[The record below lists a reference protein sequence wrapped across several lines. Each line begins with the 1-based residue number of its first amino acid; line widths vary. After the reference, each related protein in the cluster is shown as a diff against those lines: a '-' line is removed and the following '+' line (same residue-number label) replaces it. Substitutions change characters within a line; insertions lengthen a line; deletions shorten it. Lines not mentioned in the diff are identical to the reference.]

1 MLDFKYLSDENKP
14 RDNDFGLSLQT
25 KSDINKTRKQEE
37 YINHTNFNW
46 NDDMEK
52 DKPLYLEMVKEQI
65 LDGNT
70 KFRELYLNDTYA
82 FLAPD
87 NYGADSVDEI
97 DISVD
102 TQIQQASKEYDRVCK
117 DIRNN
122 FVWACQET
130 NQLYLIDYT
139 KGWKVRDFISEA
151 QYQSEQFDQETNHKA
166 FAMWRRVAN
175 IGVQILTD
183 DMVCTIEH
191 MSKYD
196 KLN

>member
-1 MLDFKYLSDENKP
+1 MLYNK
-14 RDNDFGLSLQT
+14 
-25 KSDINKTRKQEE
+25 KQEE
-37 YINHTNFNW
+37 YINYTNFNW

-97 DISVD
+97 DVTID

-130 NQLYLIDYT
+130 NQLDLIDKT
-139 KGWKVRDFISEA
+139 AGWRVRDFISEA
-151 QYQSEQFDQETNHKA
+151 QYQSEQYDKNTNHRP
-166 FAMWRRVAN
+166 FAMWRRVV
-175 IGVQILTD
+175 IKGLQILTD
-183 DMVCTIEH
+183 GMVGIEEH

-196 KLN
+196 K

>member
-97 DISVD
+97 DISAD
-102 TQIQQASKEYDRVCK
+102 TQIQQASKEYDRICK

-130 NQLYLIDYT
+130 NQLDLIDKT
-139 KGWKVRDFISEA
+139 AGWRVRDFISEA
-151 QYQSEQFDQETNHKA
+151 QYQSEQYDKDTNHRS
-166 FAMWRRVAN
+166 FAMWRRVV
-175 IGVQILTD
+175 IKGLQILTD
-183 DMVCTIEH
+183 DMVGIEEH

>member
-1 MLDFKYLSDENKP
+1 MEHINSNSFTWQDNMLD
-14 RDNDFGLSLQT
+14 
-25 KSDINKTRKQEE
+25 
-37 YINHTNFNW
+37 
-46 NDDMEK
+46 
-52 DKPLYLEMVKEQI
+52 DKPLFLDNVKEKI
-65 LDGNT
+65 LNGN
-70 KFRELYLNDTYA
+70 KMYQDLYISSTLA

-87 NYGADSVDEI
+87 NYGVDNVE
-97 DISVD
+97 DIALD
-102 TQIQQASKEYDRVCK
+102 MNTQLQQASKEFDKICK
-117 DIRNN
+117 SIKDN